1 MLGYFGLH
9 KLNWPIAWII
19 LSYLLLLSPI
29 DIMVHIGTVA
39 LHLLYADVNVIYLF
53 STVYYCMLSTMFI
66 IHMVSKR

>member
-1 MLGYFGLH
+1 
-9 KLNWPIAWII
+9 
-19 LSYLLLLSPI
+19 
-29 DIMVHIGTVA
+29 MVHIGTVA